1 MGLKLVIP
9 AASEPITLADL
20 KLQCRVDT
28 TDDDALLT
36 ACIAAARAKAE
47 NYTETALISQTWEQ
61 TLDAFPAAEIELR
74 KPPVTSITSV
84 TYLDA
89 AGATQTLSSTLYTLD
104 TATFP
109 GWLLPKFNTLWP
121 DTQGSANCVTMRY
134 VTGYVNAAA
143 VPADIVAWLKLT
155 GAFLYAQRESIV
167 LLGRSETM
175 VEIPSRYVDSLLEPY
190 RVFKV

>member
-109 GWLLPKFNTLWP
+109 GWLLPKFNTPWP